1 MFYFLIL
8 KFLFLFLY
16 TWILRTYWMHTNKIM
31 IDWKH
36 VKQLPL
42 YFKMQKSY
50 CQNHLLKV
58 NVDAK
63 AASQN
68 VKDGA
73 NVSFFPEKI

>member
-1 MFYFLIL
+1 
-8 KFLFLFLY
+8 
-16 TWILRTYWMHTNKIM
+16 M

-68 VKDGA
+68 MKDGA
-73 NVSFFPEKI
+73 NVSFFPEEI